1 MKNKIC
7 YLLSIIIFLNF
18 IFIPYNA
25 SAKMPTFK
33 NNYIIY
39 QYVNNKSSNDKIK
52 FEIYST
58 DKTNFEGHLQVKDD
72 SGAVNFDDDVS
83 GTIKYFGN
91 YFECYCEFKTTWVFG
106 IKYNSNATITVYPF
120 SGKENITFGG
130 EGWIATMEKGVI
142 I

>member
-58 DKTNFEGHLQVKDD
+58 DKTNFKGHLQVKDN

-83 GTIKYFGN
+83 GTIKYFADH
-91 YFECYCEFKTTWVFG
+91 FKCYCEFKTTWIFG
-106 IKYNSNATITVYPF
+106 IKYNSNALIDVYPF
-120 SGKENITFGG
+120 KGTAKISFGG